1 MIKYLTK
8 LLNIYKP
15 KNSSIIPYD
24 SKLITN
30 ISQIELIKT
39 GIKNFDNSKKIKLSL
54 LFKLSRDRDIIN
66 AFHNKVDGISP
77 TISLIQTIVIIF
89 LRNLLSMF

>member
-30 ISQIELIKT
+30 ISQFELIKT
-39 GIKNFDNSKKIKLSL
+39 GIKNFDNSK
-54 LFKLSRDRDIIN
+54 
-66 AFHNKVDGISP
+66 
-77 TISLIQTIVIIF
+77 Q
-89 LRNLLSMF
+89 